1 MFFERLKNIK
11 ILTNKLNI
19 MINIIK
25 IIVGFDVVTRLNA
38 LGSDI
43 AVKPNTFRS

>member
-1 MFFERLKNIK
+1 
-11 ILTNKLNI
+11 

-25 IIVGFDVVTRLNA
+25 IIVGFSVAARLNA
-38 LGSDI
+38 LGSDV